1 MVIAKLYKS
10 IKYPKLD
17 KSKVKCTLCT
27 ELILWLKIDSQMLRY
42 GKLTTNNQTNK
53 LLDWWTVTNQS

>member
-1 MVIAKLYKS
+1 MFMVKLYKS

-17 KSKVKCTLCT
+17 KIKVKCTLCT

-42 GKLTTNNQTNK
+42 GK
-53 LLDWWTVTNQS
+53 